1 MKKTLFALLL
11 SSSFA
16 FAEYLFQPSNI
27 CVKSFYFNQSN
38 GYFYYVRSDTGA
50 TVSGTTKNYG
60 DDFFSGYE
68 YNTTSKICSKVA
80 SNNTL
85 GIDNEDFNYLSMVIG
100 VVVAVLFVWGL
111 L

>member
-16 FAEYLFQPSNI
+16 FADYLFQPSNI

-80 SNNTL
+80 PNNDFGMDNQDFVYL
-85 GIDNEDFNYLSMVIG
+85 NSMIGIIVAFLMVWSI
-100 VVVAVLFVWGL
+100 F
-111 L
+111 